1 MNVLFEDGGV
11 LRAGAILSEQPGAFQ
26 VELPGGRREKVRADR
41 ILLHFPKPLP
51 TELLSEA
58 SKLTTG
64 IDIEFLW
71 ECAGSAEFEFA
82 DLARDY
88 FGHTPSPVESTAM
101 LTTLIGSPLHFSRR
115 GVGRFQAVT
124 AEARQAAEKA
134 AARKQKQLEKQTALA
149 EQLVAGELPKE
160 IAQRM
165 PQILYKP
172 DPSWIEYKAIVQA
185 CEQTHLSAPKLL
197 LRCGALESSH
207 TYHLGRFLL
216 DYFPK
221 GRAIEST
228 AKVDPLPDLP
238 LADVAAF
245 SIDDVSTTEIDDAF
259 SVTHLPDGTVRVGI
273 HIAAPALGFQP
284 GSPLDEIARQ
294 RLSTVYMPG
303 DKITMLPS
311 LAIHPFTLSEGRNC
325 PAVSLYLTVASDG
338 SYRILGEESR
348 LELVP
353 IKRNL
358 RYPAIDSQFS
368 LENIAA
374 GQLDFEFGQEL
385 LFLYELAGHLQ
396 SLRGKPE
403 QEQVDFIFSFADG
416 KIDISRRMRGG
427 PPDKVVAELMIYV
440 NSAWGKL
447 LGDRDIRALFRVQDS
462 GKVRLSLYPAP
473 HAGLGV
479 TQYLWSS
486 SPLRRYCDLVNQ
498 WILIARLFEEP
509 SPYAD
514 NEGELLKLMR
524 DFETTYAAYDEFQR
538 NMERFFGIRY
548 LQQESI
554 TQTTATVIR
563 DNLLRL
569 DLVPIWQRVPSLP
582 ELPVGTQ
589 VVVDLAHLD
598 DFELTLHIE
607 FRRKAEA
614 QSSAV
619 QPAS

>member
-1 MNVLFEDGGV
+1 MNVLFEDAGT
-11 LRAGAILSEQPGAFQ
+11 LRAAIIMSEQPGALF
-26 VELPGGRREKVRADR
+26 VEMPGGKREKVRADR
-41 ILLHFPKPLP
+41 VLLHFPRPLP
-51 TELLSEA
+51 AELLTDA
-58 SKLTTG
+58 QKLAAE
-64 IDIEFLW
+64 IDLEFLW
-71 ECAGSAEFEFA
+71 QCAGEAEFGFA

-88 FGHTPSPVESTAM
+88 FGHAPSPVESSAM
-101 LTTLIGSPLHFSRR
+101 LLVLYGSTTHFLRR
-115 GVGRFQAVT
+115 VMGHFQAVT

-160 IAQRM
+160 IAARM
-165 PQILYKP
+165 PYVLYKP
-172 DPSWIEYKAIVQA
+172 DPSWIEHKAILQA
-185 CEQTHLSAPKLL
+185 CERTHQSPARLL
-197 LRCGALESSH
+197 VRCGALESSH
-207 TYHLGRFLL
+207 SFHVGRFLL

-221 GRAIEST
+221 GRAIETT
-228 AKVDPLPDLP
+228 ATADPLPDLP

-245 SIDDVSTTEIDDAF
+245 SIDDTSTTEIDDAF
-259 SVTHLPDGTVRVGI
+259 SVTRLPDGNVRVGI

-311 LAIHPFTLSEGRNC
+311 QAIYPFTLSEGKNC
-325 PAVSLYLTVASDG
+325 PAVSLYLTVAGDG

-348 LELVP
+348 LERVP
-353 IKRNL
+353 IVRNL

-368 LENIAA
+368 LANIES

-385 LFLYELAGHLQ
+385 LFLYELANRLQ
-396 SLRGKPE
+396 STRGKPE
-403 QEQVDFIFSFADG
+403 QEQIDYIFSFSGGRIA
-416 KIDISRRMRGG
+416 IAHRQRGG

-447 LGDRDIRALFRVQDS
+447 LGDRDIRALFRVQDG

-498 WILIARLFEEP
+498 WILIARLYEES
-509 SPYAD
+509 SPYAAD
-514 NEGELLKLMR
+514 ETELLKVMR
-524 DFETTYAAYDEFQR
+524 DFETTYSAYDEFQR
-538 NMERFFGIRY
+538 NMERYFGIRY
-548 LQQESI
+548 LQQEGI

-569 DLVPIWQRVPSLP
+569 DLVPIWQRVQSLP

-589 VVVDLAHLD
+589 VVVDVAHLD
-598 DFELTLHIE
+598 DFELTLHLE
-607 FRRKAEA
+607 FRRRAD
-614 QSSAV
+614 AV
-619 QPAS
+619 QP

>member
-1 MNVLFEDGGV
+1 MNVLFEDGGA
-11 LRAGAILSEQPGAFQ
+11 LRAGAILSEQPGAVL
-26 VELPGGRREKVRADR
+26 VELPGGKREKVRADR
-41 ILLHFPKPLP
+41 VLLHFPRPQP
-51 TELLSEA
+51 SELLTEA
-58 SKLTTG
+58 QKLATEV
-64 IDIEFLW
+64 DIEFLW
-71 ECAGSAEFEFA
+71 ECAGDSEFEFA
-82 DLARDY
+82 DLAREY
-88 FGHTPSPVESTAM
+88 FGHVPSPVETTAM
-101 LTTLIGSPLHFSRR
+101 LVALFGAPTHFLRR
-115 GVGRFQAVT
+115 GIGRFHAVT

-149 EQLVAGELPKE
+149 EQLVAGELPRE
-160 IAQRM
+160 ITARM
-165 PQILYKP
+165 PYVLYKP
-172 DPSWIEYKAIVQA
+172 DPSWIEYKAILQA
-185 CEQTHLSAPKLL
+185 CEQTRLSPARLL
-197 LRCGALESSH
+197 LRCGAIESSH
-207 TYHLGRFLL
+207 AFHLGRFLL
-216 DYFPK
+216 DFFPK
-221 GRAIEST
+221 GRSNEST
-228 AKVDPLPDLP
+228 AKIDSLPELP

-259 SVTHLPDGTVRVGI
+259 SVTRLPDGSVRVGI

-311 LAIHPFTLSEGRNC
+311 QAIYPFTLSEGKDC
-325 PAVSLYLTVASDG
+325 PAVSLYLTVAGDG

-348 LELVP
+348 LERVP
-353 IKRNL
+353 IRRNL

-368 LENIAA
+368 IENIQT
-374 GQLDFEFGQEL
+374 GNLDFEFGQEL

-396 SLRGKPE
+396 TLRGKPE
-403 QEQVDFIFSFADG
+403 QEQVDYIFSFTDG
-416 KIDISRRMRGG
+416 RIDISRRLRGG

-514 NEGELLKLMR
+514 NEADLLKVMR
-524 DFETTYAAYDEFQR
+524 DFESTYAAYDEFQR
-538 NMERFFGIRY
+538 SMERYTGIRY

-554 TQTTATVIR
+554 SQTTATVIR
-563 DNLLRL
+563 DNLVRL
-569 DLVPIWQRVPSLP
+569 DLVPIWQRVHSLP
-582 ELPVGTQ
+582 ELPPGTQ
-589 VVVDLAHLD
+589 VVVDVAHLD
-598 DFELTLHIE
+598 EIEITLHIE
-607 FRRKAEA
+607 FRRKIDALP
-614 QSSAV
+614 V
-619 QPAS
+619 